1 MEVKVLADEEGEKKL
16 KKLRNIMKE
25 KWAEVMEMKKLT
37 KMSEILVLEEK

>member
-25 KWAEVMEMKKLT
+25 K
-37 KMSEILVLEEK
+37 